1 LQVWLRLVQDA
12 LLLVVFLQGVLH
24 ADIDTQKFDQ
34 ILSILNQGPIQET
47 TRTQTRPPS
56 PLSIGSMH
64 ARSHLILAA
73 KAAAVTHRRATLCG
87 LSTQQQPR
95 KPHRVANMK
104 KSSQLYQ
111 VERLSLDNQARQ
123 R

>member
-34 ILSILNQGPIQET
+34 ILSVLKVTKAIQET
-47 TRTQTRPPS
+47 TRTRPPS

-64 ARSHLILAA
+64 ARSHLILTA

-87 LSTQQQPR
+87 LSTQQQQR
-95 KPHRVANMK
+95 KLNTAVRAWK
-104 KSSQLYQ
+104 T
-111 VERLSLDNQARQ
+111 
-123 R
+123 